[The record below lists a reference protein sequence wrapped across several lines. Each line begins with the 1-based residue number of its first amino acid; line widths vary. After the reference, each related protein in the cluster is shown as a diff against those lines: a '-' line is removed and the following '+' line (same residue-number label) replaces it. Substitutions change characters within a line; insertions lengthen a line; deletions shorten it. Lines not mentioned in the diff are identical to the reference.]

1 MSATLTHGVDATAL
15 DAVPTDLLIGGR
27 WTPAEGG
34 RTLAVEDPATGEFL
48 AGVADASPGDGR
60 AALDAAD
67 GARESWAGAPARERA
82 ELVRRGGGPHRRP
95 LRAVAER
102 RQPDPRLAPARRP
115 MPAHHALELPARDG
129 HAQGRAGPR
138 CGLHRGAQAGRPD
151 AAHRPRVR
159 AAHARRGPASR
170 RAERGHDLKARRRR
184 VAPAARRPA
193 AEALL

>member
-48 AGVADASPGDGR
+48 ADVADASPGDGR

-82 ELVRRGGGPHRRP
+82 EL
-95 LRAVAER
+95 L
-102 RQPDPRLAPARRP
+102 
-115 MPAHHALELPARDG
+115 
-129 HAQGRAGPR
+129 
-138 CGLHRGAQAGRPD
+138 
-151 AAHRPRVR
+151 
-159 AAHARRGPASR
+159 R
-170 RAERGHDLKARRRR
+170 RAFDAVIAHGDAGLGREDGREGIDEYLETRYASI
-184 VAPAARRPA
+184 
-193 AEALL
+193 AL